1 MGNKIKEL
9 TYTAWWFFRA
19 RFLGFKRPLQT
30 VLFITDRCNLQC
42 KHCSV
47 YNNKNPRSMTIDEV
61 RRQLEYAY
69 GLGSRFVDFEGGEP
83 TLWRDGD
90 KTVNDL
96 IDMAKQIGF
105 YSCTITTNAQMPF
118 KDSRADSIWVSMD
131 GVGEYH
137 DMVRG
142 AGAFNRLQKNIADSG
157 HKALSV
163 NMVINNMN
171 YKSVGKAIEFAANN
185 PAIKS
190 ISLNFH
196 TPFPGTESLY
206 LDEETRAA
214 VVDEIIAYKK
224 NGFPIMNSV
233 SGLKLM
239 KHNNFPKECWVTN
252 FILAD
257 GTRLTECAGKTA
269 GVCDKCGFCMAGEMR
284 SVFTFR
290 PDTILAGMRLR
301 F

>member
-1 MGNKIKEL
+1 
-9 TYTAWWFFRA
+9 
-19 RFLGFKRPLQT
+19 
-30 VLFITDRCNLQC
+30 
-42 KHCSV
+42 
-47 YNNKNPRSMTIDEV
+47 MTIDEV
-61 RRQLEYAY
+61 RNHLEYAY

-96 IDMAKQIGF
+96 IDLAKQIGF

-118 KDSRADSIWVSMD
+118 KDSKADSIWVSMD

-137 DMVRG
+137 DKVRG
-142 AGAFNRLQKNIADSG
+142 NGAFDRLQKNIADCG

-163 NMVINNMN
+163 NMVINNLN
-171 YKSVGKAIEFAANN
+171 YRCVGKAIEFAAGN

-196 TPFPGTESLY
+196 TPFPGTEHLY
-206 LDEETRAA
+206 LDEENRAA

-224 NGFPIMNSV
+224 KGYPIMNSV

-239 KHNNFPKECWVTN
+239 KRNNFPKECWVTN

-290 PDTILAGMRLR
+290 PDTILAGMKLR